1 MTDIVANKHNL
12 GEKKIHPL
20 VELLQWAKY
29 HNIKDIF
36 PLDPDSINAKIDL
49 HMDDKDITYIPEGI
63 AVFKNLRILYAKGN
77 KIKSLPK
84 SLASLAKL
92 EEVDFSHNEL
102 ENIDVL
108 HSIPGLKMIN
118 VSNNKLNVISPLIK
132 NNANLKH
139 FNIANNQ
146 IGGFP
151 DEICYLKRLE
161 VLNANNNQIKALNK
175 TFNELSML
183 SSLYLDNNFLEQ
195 IDKEIYRLNKLKILS
210 VRHNKISKVSGG
222 IDMMHLL
229 EIFFLTGNPLQE
241 LPHAI
246 EELTK
251 LKHLCLKNT
260 NICENTL
267 SLRIHKISSFDRR

>member
-1 MTDIVANKHNL
+1 M
-12 GEKKIHPL
+12 
-20 VELLQWAKY
+20 
-29 HNIKDIF
+29 
-36 PLDPDSINAKIDL
+36 
-49 HMDDKDITYIPEGI
+49 
-63 AVFKNLRILYAKGN
+63 
-77 KIKSLPK
+77 
-84 SLASLAKL
+84 
-92 EEVDFSHNEL
+92 
-102 ENIDVL
+102 
-108 HSIPGLKMIN
+108 
-118 VSNNKLNVISPLIK
+118 
-132 NNANLKH
+132 
-139 FNIANNQ
+139 
-146 IGGFP
+146 
-151 DEICYLKRLE
+151 KRLE